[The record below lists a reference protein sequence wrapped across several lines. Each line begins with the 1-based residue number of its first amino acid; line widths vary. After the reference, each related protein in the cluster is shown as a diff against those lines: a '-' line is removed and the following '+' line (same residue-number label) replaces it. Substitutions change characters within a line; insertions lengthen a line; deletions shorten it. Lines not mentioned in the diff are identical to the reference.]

1 MPFINDRLADT
12 ERLRL
17 ETERRVEAGRDRS
30 GASIAVGAPAGIES
44 RYRFDVDA
52 IMAAIHREILGQD
65 DALATVERMLRI
77 VRADISDPHRPLHT
91 ALFLGPTGVG
101 KTELVRALARSLH
114 GDAEAFCRVDMNTLS
129 QEHYAAALTGAP
141 PGYVGSK
148 EGTTLL
154 DQERLEGSLRKPGIV
169 LFDELEKASDEV
181 VEALLNVFDNGLL
194 TVASGERTYSFRN
207 TLVFMT
213 SNLGARRLQRDA
225 ERRQRFPGRWL
236 LPGPQRER
244 QYRLVER
251 ELLGRFA
258 PEFVNRIDSISVF
271 QWLDGDTLN
280 ELVDLELARLNRRLE
295 KHRVELHLTE
305 PVHRQVR
312 EAGYDRKFGA
322 RAMRRAMR
330 HIVEAP
336 LAEYLLTTPNPGAE
350 PRTLEAM
357 PGRDTVTFRR
367 LGTRGPAPA

>member
-12 ERLRL
+12 ERRL
-17 ETERRVEAGRDRS
+17 METERRIDAGRDRS
-30 GASIAVGAPAGIES
+30 GASVATGEGGGIES

-52 IMAAIHREILGQD
+52 IMSAIRREILGQD
-65 DALATVERMLRI
+65 DAVAAVERMLRI

-101 KTELVRALARSLH
+101 KTEIVRALARALH

-141 PGYVGSK
+141 PGYVGSR

-154 DQERLEGSLRKPGIV
+154 DQELIEGSLRKPGIV

-194 TVASGERTYSFRN
+194 TTASGERTYSFRN

-213 SNLGARRLQRDA
+213 SNLGARRLQQDA
-225 ERRQRFPGRWL
+225 ERRQGWLGRWRSR
-236 LPGPQRER
+236 GPQRQR

-295 KHRVELHLTE
+295 KHRVELRLTE
-305 PVHRQVR
+305 AVHRQVR

-330 HIVEAP
+330 HVVEAP
-336 LAEYLLTTPNPGAE
+336 LAEYLLVTPNPDSE
-350 PRTLEAM
+350 PRVLEAM
-357 PGRDTVTFRR
+357 PGRDTVSFRR
-367 LGTRGPAPA
+367 LGHAPANA

>member
-12 ERLRL
+12 ERRRM
-17 ETERRVEAGRDRS
+17 ETERRIDAGRDRS
-30 GASIAVGAPAGIES
+30 GASVATGEGGGIES

-52 IMAAIHREILGQD
+52 IMSAIRREILGQD
-65 DALATVERMLRI
+65 DAVAAVERMLRI

-101 KTELVRALARSLH
+101 KTEIVRALARALH

-154 DQERLEGSLRKPGIV
+154 DQERIEGSLRKPGIV

-181 VEALLNVFDNGLL
+181 VGALLNVFDNGLL
-194 TVASGERTYSFRN
+194 TTASGERTYSFRN

-213 SNLGARRLQRDA
+213 SNLGARRLQKDA
-225 ERRQRFPGRWL
+225 ERRQGWLGRWWSR
-236 LPGPQRER
+236 GPLRER

-295 KHRVELHLTE
+295 KHRVELRLTE
-305 PVHRQVR
+305 SVHRQVR

-330 HIVEAP
+330 HVVEAP
-336 LAEYLLTTPNPGAE
+336 LAEYLLITPNPDSE
-350 PRTLEAM
+350 PRVLEAM
-357 PGRDTVTFRR
+357 PGRDTVSFRR
-367 LGTRGPAPA
+367 LGIAPANA